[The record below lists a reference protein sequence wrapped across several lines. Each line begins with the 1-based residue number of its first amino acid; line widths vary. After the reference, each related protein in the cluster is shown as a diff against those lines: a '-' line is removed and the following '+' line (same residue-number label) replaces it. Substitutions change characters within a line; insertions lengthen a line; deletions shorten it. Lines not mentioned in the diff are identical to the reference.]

1 VESAPLPP
9 IDEGPPLERF
19 EPTSEDK
26 NLAMFCHLG
35 GWLTGFLVPL
45 IIWLIQKDKS
55 RFVDDQG
62 KEALNFQLTLLIA
75 YAVSVPLMLVCV
87 GVFLFLG
94 GLDFRPGGLHHGD
107 RCGQQG
113 RALPLSPVH
122 SLHQV
127 NPAGPA
133 GLLTSATL
141 TFCPEHG

>member
-75 YAVSVPLMLVCV
+75 YAISVPLMFVCV
-87 GVFLFLG
+87 GIFLFFG
-94 GLDFRPGGLHHGD
+94 AWIF
-107 RCGQQG
+107 
-113 RALPLSPVH
+113 ALVVCIMGTVAASKGERYRYPLCIR
-122 SLHQV
+122 
-127 NPAGPA
+127 
-133 GLLTSATL
+133 
-141 TFCPEHG
+141 FIK